1 VTASDGLRTVR
12 AERYVLPFREGGSVP
27 ALLEGDDLG
36 LYVVKLRGAGQGAKA
51 LVAEL
56 VSGELA
62 RAAGLIVPEIV
73 LVDLDKALA
82 ASEPD
87 PEICAPLEAS
97 AGLNL
102 GLDFL
107 PGSITFDP
115 VAGPPPDAATA
126 SRIVLFDAFV
136 ANVDRT
142 PRNPNL
148 LTWHARLWLI
158 DHGAS
163 LYFHHG
169 WGPGDPLEGSRD
181 PYPQMRDHVLLPWAS
196 ALPEAAA
203 HLRATFTP
211 GVIAGIVEQ
220 IPAGWLEVDRAFPD
234 VRGQRDA
241 YVAWLVAR
249 LEVLPVLLEEARLAR
264 GGAP

>member
-1 VTASDGLRTVR
+1 MLRVVR
-12 AERYVLPFREGGSVP
+12 AARYVLPFREGGSVP
-27 ALLEGDDLG
+27 ALVEGDDLG
-36 LYVVKLRGAGQGAKA
+36 MYVVKLRGAGQGPKA

-62 RAAGLIVPEIV
+62 RALGLAVPEIV
-73 LVDLDKALA
+73 LVDLDLAIA

-87 PEICAPLEAS
+87 PELAEPLEKS
-97 AGLNL
+97 VGYNL

-115 VAGPPPDAATA
+115 VAGPAPDADTA

-136 ANVDRT
+136 LNIDRT

-148 LTWHARLWLI
+148 LTWHGRLWLI

-169 WGPGDPLEGSRD
+169 WGDGDRLVGSAD
-181 PYPQMRDHVLLPWAS
+181 PFTEVRHHVLLPWAS
-196 ALPEAAA
+196 ALVEAATRQEA
-203 HLRATFTP
+203 LLTDEVFARVVEDIPAAWLGSEGDLPGDDRHRAAYLDWLRARR
-211 GVIAGIVEQ
+211 AA
-220 IPAGWLEVDRAFPD
+220 IPRLVPS
-234 VRGQRDA
+234 QR
-241 YVAWLVAR
+241 
-249 LEVLPVLLEEARLAR
+249 
-264 GGAP
+264 